1 MASLPKDLNIN
12 STLGAVL
19 IGFAVACCVY
29 GILVTQIFSYFLRYP
44 FDRPVYKG
52 LVLLI
57 LLLETV
63 DQIFIGHIVYHYA
76 ISNFANVLALV
87 QGSVT
92 WSFILQQ
99 TVGAVVGCI
108 VKTSF
113 ALRVWRFSERNM
125 FITGIILLLTYGQ
138 LGLAITF
145 TLKAFELSGVF
156 QVVNLRV
163 LGSTSLGV
171 GVLTD
176 MVTAISLCYFLNK
189 LRTGYHKSDTLVNS
203 LVLYAINTGALTSA
217 VSLSTLI
224 LYNIM
229 PTNLVFVA
237 CFFILSKR
245 ECLRHIL
252 YGNVSIEFIVFLRC
266 DLPAIARRLNTR
278 RIVRGKGTDKQGTT
292 SNNTNMF
299 HLGTR
304 MPSMAPIDV
313 DQWDNS
319 PVSPSSKDPDNELPF
334 SSYHYP
340 PKATFSGVAV

>member
-1 MASLPKDLNIN
+1 
-12 STLGAVL
+12 
-19 IGFAVACCVY
+19 
-29 GILVTQIFSYFLRYP
+29 
-44 FDRPVYKG
+44 
-52 LVLLI
+52 
-57 LLLETV
+57 
-63 DQIFIGHIVYHYA
+63 VYHYT
-76 ISNFANVLALV
+76 ISNFANVSALIR
-87 QGSVT
+87 GTVT

-113 ALRVWRFSERNM
+113 ALRVWRFSERNI

-145 TLKAFELSGVF
+145 TLKAFELTGVF
-156 QVVNLRV
+156 EVVNLRV

-176 MVTAISLCYFLNK
+176 LVTAISLCYFLNK
-189 LRTGYHKSDTLVNS
+189 LRTGYHKSDSLVNS

-224 LYNIM
+224 LYNIR

-237 CFFILSKR
+237 CFFILSK
-245 ECLRHIL
+245 L
-252 YGNVSIEFIVFLRC
+252 Y
-266 DLPAIARRLNTR
+266 AISFMATLNTR

-319 PVSPSSKDPDNELPF
+319 PVSPSSKDPDNEFPF
-334 SSYHYP
+334 SSHRYP
-340 PKATFSGVAV
+340 PKAIYSGVAV

>member
-1 MASLPKDLNIN
+1 MVSLPKGLNIN
-12 STLGAVL
+12 NTLGAVL

-29 GILVTQIFSYFLRYP
+29 GILVTQVFRYFSRYP

-63 DQIFIGHIVYHYA
+63 DQIFIGHVVYHYT
-76 ISNFANVLALV
+76 ISNFANVSALIR
-87 QGSVT
+87 GTVT

-113 ALRVWRFSERNM
+113 ALRVWRFSERNI

-145 TLKAFELSGVF
+145 TLKAFELTGVF
-156 QVVNLRV
+156 EVVNLRV

-176 MVTAISLCYFLNK
+176 LVTAISLCYFLNK
-189 LRTGYHKSDTLVNS
+189 LRTGYHKSDSLVNS

-237 CFFILSKR
+237 CFFILSK
-245 ECLRHIL
+245 L
-252 YGNVSIEFIVFLRC
+252 Y
-266 DLPAIARRLNTR
+266 AISFMATLNTR

-319 PVSPSSKDPDNELPF
+319 PVSPSSKDPDNEFPF
-334 SSYHYP
+334 SSHHYP
-340 PKATFSGVAV
+340 PKAIYSGAAV

>member
-29 GILVTQIFSYFLRYP
+29 GILVTQVFRYFSRYP
-44 FDRPVYKG
+44 YDRPVYKG

-57 LLLETV
+57 LLLETI
-63 DQIFIGHIVYHYA
+63 DQTFIGHVVYHYT

-87 QGSVT
+87 QATVT

-99 TVGAVVGCI
+99 TIGAIVGCI

-145 TLKAFELSGVF
+145 TIKAFELTGVF
-156 QVVNLRV
+156 EVVHLRA

-176 MVTAISLCYFLNK
+176 LVTALSLCYFLNK
-189 LRTGYHKSDTLVNS
+189 LRTGYHKSDSLVNS

-237 CFFILSKR
+237 CFFILSK
-245 ECLRHIL
+245 L
-252 YGNVSIEFIVFLRC
+252 Y
-266 DLPAIARRLNTR
+266 AISFMATLNTR

-319 PVSPSSKDPDNELPF
+319 PVSPNSKDPNNEF
-334 SSYHYP
+334 SVNSYHYA
-340 PKATFSGVAV
+340 PKASYDGIAV

>member
-1 MASLPKDLNIN
+1 MASLPRDLNIN
-12 STLGAVL
+12 NTLGAVL

-29 GILVTQIFSYFLRYP
+29 GILVTQIFRYFSRYP

-63 DQIFIGHIVYHYA
+63 DQIFIGHVVYHYT
-76 ISNFANVLALV
+76 ISNFANVSALIL
-87 QGSVT
+87 GTVT

-156 QVVNLRV
+156 EVVNLRV

-176 MVTAISLCYFLNK
+176 LVTAISLCYFLNK
-189 LRTGYHKSDTLVNS
+189 LRTGYHKSDSLVNS

-237 CFFILSKR
+237 CFFILSK
-245 ECLRHIL
+245 L
-252 YGNVSIEFIVFLRC
+252 Y
-266 DLPAIARRLNTR
+266 AISFMATLNTR

-319 PVSPSSKDPDNELPF
+319 PVSASSKDPDNEFPF
-334 SSYHYP
+334 SSHHYP
-340 PKATFSGVAV
+340 PKAIYSGVAV

>member
-1 MASLPKDLNIN
+1 MASLPRDLNIN
-12 STLGAVL
+12 NTLGAVL

-29 GILVTQIFSYFLRYP
+29 GILVTQIFRYFSRYP

-63 DQIFIGHIVYHYA
+63 DQIFIGHVVYHYT
-76 ISNFANVLALV
+76 ISNFANVSALIL
-87 QGSVT
+87 GTVT
-92 WSFILQQ
+92 WSFIVSVRSWNPTFSPFILLEAAANCWSRR
-99 TVGAVVGCI
+99 GMYSKNI
-108 VKTSF
+108 
-113 ALRVWRFSERNM
+113 LRVASVEIERNM

-156 QVVNLRV
+156 EVVNLRV

-176 MVTAISLCYFLNK
+176 LVTAISLCYFLNK
-189 LRTGYHKSDTLVNS
+189 LRTGYHKSDSLVNS

-237 CFFILSKR
+237 CFFILSK
-245 ECLRHIL
+245 L
-252 YGNVSIEFIVFLRC
+252 Y
-266 DLPAIARRLNTR
+266 AISFMATLNTR

-319 PVSPSSKDPDNELPF
+319 PVSASSKDPDNEFPF
-334 SSYHYP
+334 SSHHYP
-340 PKATFSGVAV
+340 PKAIYGGVAV

>member
-1 MASLPKDLNIN
+1 MASLPRDLNIN
-12 STLGAVL
+12 NTLGAVL

-29 GILVTQIFSYFLRYP
+29 GILVTQIFRYFSRYP

-63 DQIFIGHIVYHYA
+63 DQIFIGHVVYHYT
-76 ISNFANVLALV
+76 ISNFANVSALIL
-87 QGSVT
+87 GTVT

-156 QVVNLRV
+156 EVVNLRA

-176 MVTAISLCYFLNK
+176 LVTAISLCYFLNK
-189 LRTGYHKSDTLVNS
+189 LRTGYHKSDSLVNS

-237 CFFILSKR
+237 CFFILSK
-245 ECLRHIL
+245 L
-252 YGNVSIEFIVFLRC
+252 Y
-266 DLPAIARRLNTR
+266 AISFMATLNTR

-319 PVSPSSKDPDNELPF
+319 PVSASSKDPDNELPF
-334 SSYHYP
+334 SSHHYP
-340 PKATFSGVAV
+340 PKAIYGGVAV

>member
-1 MASLPKDLNIN
+1 MASLPTDLNIN

-29 GILVTQIFSYFLRYP
+29 GILVTQVFRYFSRYP

-57 LLLETV
+57 LLLETI
-63 DQIFIGHIVYHYA
+63 DQTFIGHVVYYYT

-87 QGSVT
+87 RGTVT

-99 TVGAVVGCI
+99 TIGAIVGCI

-113 ALRVWRFSERNM
+113 ALRVWRFSERNK

-145 TLKAFELSGVF
+145 TVKAFELSGVF
-156 QVVNLRV
+156 EVVHLRA

-176 MVTAISLCYFLNK
+176 LATAMSLCYFLNK
-189 LRTGYHKSDTLVNS
+189 LRTGYHKSDSLVNS

-237 CFFILSKR
+237 CFFILSK
-245 ECLRHIL
+245 L
-252 YGNVSIEFIVFLRC
+252 Y
-266 DLPAIARRLNTR
+266 AISFMATLNTR

-304 MPSMAPIDV
+304 MPSMAPIDAG
-313 DQWDNS
+313 QWDNS
-319 PVSPSSKDPDNELPF
+319 PVSPNSKDLDNEFPF
-334 SSYHYP
+334 NSYHYP
-340 PKATFSGVAV
+340 PKVSYNGVAV

>member
-12 STLGAVL
+12 NTLGAVL
-19 IGFAVACCVY
+19 IGFAIACCVY
-29 GILVTQIFSYFLRYP
+29 GILVTQIFSYFSRYP

-63 DQIFIGHIVYHYA
+63 DQIFIGHVVYHYA

-113 ALRVWRFSERNM
+113 ALRVWRFSERNK

-145 TLKAFELSGVF
+145 TLKAFELTGVF
-156 QVVNLRV
+156 EVVNLRV

-189 LRTGYHKSDTLVNS
+189 LRTGYHKSDSLVNS

-229 PTNLVFVA
+229 PTNLVFIA
-237 CFFILSKR
+237 CFFILSK
-245 ECLRHIL
+245 L
-252 YGNVSIEFIVFLRC
+252 Y
-266 DLPAIARRLNTR
+266 AISFMATLNTR

-319 PVSPSSKDPDNELPF
+319 PVSPSSKDPENEFPF
-334 SSYHYP
+334 SSHHYP
-340 PKATFSGVAV
+340 PKAIHNGVAV

>member
-12 STLGAVL
+12 NTLGAVL

-63 DQIFIGHIVYHYA
+63 DQIFIGHVVYHYA

-113 ALRVWRFSERNM
+113 ALRVWRFSERNI

-237 CFFILSKR
+237 CFFILSK
-245 ECLRHIL
+245 L
-252 YGNVSIEFIVFLRC
+252 Y
-266 DLPAIARRLNTR
+266 AISFMATLNTR

-319 PVSPSSKDPDNELPF
+319 PVSPSSKDPDNEFPF

>member
-1 MASLPKDLNIN
+1 MASLPRDLNIN
-12 STLGAVL
+12 NTLGAVL

-29 GILVTQIFSYFLRYP
+29 GILVTQIFRYFSRYP

-63 DQIFIGHIVYHYA
+63 DQIFIGHVVYHYT
-76 ISNFANVLALV
+76 ISNFANVSALIL
-87 QGSVT
+87 GTVT

-156 QVVNLRV
+156 EVVNLRA

-176 MVTAISLCYFLNK
+176 LVTAISLCYFLNK
-189 LRTGYHKSDTLVNS
+189 LRTGYHKSDSLVNS

-237 CFFILSKR
+237 CFFILSK
-245 ECLRHIL
+245 L
-252 YGNVSIEFIVFLRC
+252 Y
-266 DLPAIARRLNTR
+266 AISFMATLNTR

-319 PVSPSSKDPDNELPF
+319 PVSASSKDPDNEFPF
-334 SSYHYP
+334 SSHHYP
-340 PKATFSGVAV
+340 PKAIYGGVAV

>member
-1 MASLPKDLNIN
+1 MASLPK
-12 STLGAVL
+12 
-19 IGFAVACCVY
+19 ACCVY
-29 GILVTQIFSYFLRYP
+29 GILVTQVFRYFSRYP

-63 DQIFIGHIVYHYA
+63 DQIFIGHVVYHYT
-76 ISNFANVLALV
+76 ISNFANVSALIR
-87 QGSVT
+87 GTVT

-113 ALRVWRFSERNM
+113 ALRVWRFSERNI

-145 TLKAFELSGVF
+145 TLKAFELTGVF
-156 QVVNLRV
+156 EVVNLRV

-176 MVTAISLCYFLNK
+176 LVTAISLCYFLNK
-189 LRTGYHKSDTLVNS
+189 LRTGYHKSDSLVNS

-237 CFFILSKR
+237 CFFILSK
-245 ECLRHIL
+245 L
-252 YGNVSIEFIVFLRC
+252 Y
-266 DLPAIARRLNTR
+266 AISFMATLNTR

-319 PVSPSSKDPDNELPF
+319 PVSPSSKDPDNEFPF
-334 SSYHYP
+334 SSHHYP
-340 PKATFSGVAV
+340 PKAIYSGVAV

>member
-1 MASLPKDLNIN
+1 MASLPKDLSIN
-12 STLGAVL
+12 NTLGAVL

-29 GILVTQIFSYFLRYP
+29 GILVTQIFSYFSRYP

-52 LVLLI
+52 LVFLI

-63 DQIFIGHIVYHYA
+63 DQVFIGHVVYHYA

-113 ALRVWRFSERNM
+113 ALRVWRFSERNK

-145 TLKAFELSGVF
+145 TLKAFELTGVF
-156 QVVNLRV
+156 EVVNLRV

-189 LRTGYHKSDTLVNS
+189 LRTGYHKSDSLVNS

-237 CFFILSKR
+237 CFFILSK
-245 ECLRHIL
+245 L
-252 YGNVSIEFIVFLRC
+252 Y
-266 DLPAIARRLNTR
+266 AISFMATLNTR

-319 PVSPSSKDPDNELPF
+319 PVSPSSKDPDNEFPF
-334 SSYHYP
+334 SSHHYP
-340 PKATFSGVAV
+340 PKAIYNGVAV